1 MGRAAARAP
10 VRMGAGAAGGNSAGA
25 AQGVPGLVVAR
36 EGPRGGGD
44 VGTKRH
50 PAALPAHHPPP
61 KRTAVSARRQFPQC
75 CGREAAA
82 PLGRAGGG
90 SRFRAAP
97 ADYSSDA
104 LDEAADAPP
113 RPRAGSNDGVRPGT
127 ESLSSACASVIKK
140 VSATDGAGP
149 AAKCGHHAPA
159 ARWPAKR
166 KILSANR
173 SFPTGCGSDAVPL
186 LAVDVR
192 LMVQS
197 GRADDGLGVSV
208 KTDADCD
215 CSAADE
221 GGVDVVA
228 TPWDGAAYG
237 AVQREELEQ
246 GEIPPAKVH
255 WVVTENLGSQV
266 SVNVTLHKPAACGHG
281 ASVPAIGAVEVSDE
295 KISGSRIQCG
305 VKRSSY
311 ILEKDSK
318 ITKNSAGSSYNV
330 VAECPSEQL
339 LRGKRV
345 PEIAKMDKISSDS
358 AAGVFSKDAMTTR
371 KLMLTPRKKVR
382 PAKMTHISAVN
393 IQQSPLLENKEKEHE
408 FGRHVKD
415 TDEFTKD
422 IIKQALTPSNKRP
435 LAQDKVAATVRD
447 YFGPKKKL
455 KVKDPANIP
464 IKLNYKCALGSKE
477 MIADKVASNLEDD
490 DVLEGLAVRQGK
502 LELYLKKS
510 SPVSSMKCQRKF
522 GVQNADTRSK
532 VKMLCR
538 RFEIICKTITQAVDQ
553 RVMKVRRIDL
563 ATDKAIRKL
572 PDYTKHDPIVGEIP
586 GVEVGDI
593 FLYRVQLAIVGLHRP
608 FQAGIDWTKD
618 NSGNLVAISVVAS
631 GGYPDKL
638 SSSGELVY
646 TGSGGKLAGRNAS
659 GDQKLERGNL
669 ALKNCIKRKS
679 PVRVIHG
686 FKGEN
691 IKEGSHT
698 RAKEIT
704 TFTYDGLYHVVDY
717 WREGQ
722 PGSKVFK
729 YKLQRI
735 PGQPELLHGRKTGIM
750 S

>member
-1 MGRAAARAP
+1 
-10 VRMGAGAAGGNSAGA
+10 
-25 AQGVPGLVVAR
+25 LVVAR
-36 EGPRGGGD
+36 EGQRGGGD
-44 VGTKRH
+44 VGTKRQ
-50 PAALPAHHPPP
+50 PAAPPAHYPPP

-82 PLGRAGGG
+82 PLGRADGG
-90 SRFRAAP
+90 SRFRAAR
-97 ADYSSDA
+97 ADYSSDT
-104 LDEAADAPP
+104 LDKAAPP
-113 RPRAGSNDGVRPGT
+113 PPRPPRAGSNDGVRPGA
-127 ESLSSACASVIKK
+127 ESLSSACASVIKN
-140 VSATDGAGP
+140 VSSTDGAGP
-149 AAKCGHHAPA
+149 VAKCGHHAPA
-159 ARWPAKR
+159 ARLPTKR
-166 KILSANR
+166 KIFSANR
-173 SFPTGCGSDAVPL
+173 SFPTGCGSDAMPL

-192 LMVQS
+192 LMAES
-197 GRADDGLGVSV
+197 GRSDDGLCVPV
-208 KTDADCD
+208 KTVADCD
-215 CSAADE
+215 CSAADD
-221 GGVDVVA
+221 GCVDVVA
-228 TPWDGAAYG
+228 TPWDGAADG
-237 AVQREELEQ
+237 AVKGEELDE
-246 GEIPPAKVH
+246 GEIPPAKEHPVAQELAKVH
-255 WVVTENLGSQV
+255 RVVPENLGSHV

-281 ASVPAIGAVEVSDE
+281 ASAVEVSVTPSDE
-295 KISGSRIQCG
+295 KINGSRIQCG
-305 VKRSSY
+305 KKRSSY
-311 ILEKDSK
+311 IREKDLK
-318 ITKNSAGSSYNV
+318 ITNSSARSSYNV
-330 VAECPSEQL
+330 AAECLSEQL
-339 LRGKRV
+339 LRGKRA
-345 PEIAKMDKISSDS
+345 PETAKMDKISSDS
-358 AAGVFSKDAMTTR
+358 AASVFREDATMRR
-371 KLMLTPRKKVR
+371 KLMLTPRKEVR
-382 PAKMTHISAVN
+382 PAKMIHISAVD
-393 IQQSPLLENKEKEHE
+393 IQQAPLSGNKEKEHE

-422 IIKQALTPSNKRP
+422 IIKQALTFSNKRP
-435 LAQDKVAATVRD
+435 LTQGKVAATVTD
-447 YFGPKKKL
+447 YFGPRKKL
-455 KVKDPANIP
+455 KVKDPDNIP
-464 IKLNYKCALGSKE
+464 IYLNSKYALGSKE

-490 DVLEGLAVRQGK
+490 DVLEGLAVCEGK

-510 SPVSSMKCQRKF
+510 SPVSSLKCQRKF
-522 GVQNADTRSK
+522 GVQNADIRSK

-538 RFEIICKTITQAVDQ
+538 RFEIICKTIAQAVDL
-553 RVMKVRRIDL
+553 RALKVRRIDL
-563 ATDKAIRKL
+563 VADKAIRKL

-586 GVEVGDI
+586 GVEVGDG

-618 NSGNLVAISVVAS
+618 NSGNLVATSVVAS

-638 SSSGELVY
+638 SICSGELVY
-646 TGSGGKLAGRNAS
+646 TGSGGMLAGRNAS